1 MKFII
6 FKKWQI
12 FDALTMRFPELAHVL
27 QDFEE
32 KLNGFVAIHFICSL
46 FIRIQKQSRY

>member
-1 MKFII
+1 MANFRCPNN
-6 FKKWQI
+6 
-12 FDALTMRFPELAHVL
+12 AVPELAHVL
-27 QDFEE
+27 QDLEE